1 MLRLQLVLLA
11 KVVKVVSPVFFLFSL
26 EAFYINAAM
35 RPAAICGVLLGIHC
49 QGGKGGGHEKG
60 RYT

>member
-1 MLRLQLVLLA
+1 MMLRLQLVLLA

-35 RPAAICGVLLGIHC
+35 RPAAICGVLSYIV
-49 QGGKGGGHEKG
+49 KGAGMGVEEKG
-60 RYT
+60 T